1 MEKEKRE
8 IEKIDN
14 AILKMKESYSKYDIY
29 SLIIKYLVSNDLT
42 DEEKK
47 LIDKYFT
54 NIDKETFINE
64 IAKHSLKVAGSN
76 DKNISYKHVS
86 NKFLNELIEYK
97 VAREDII
104 KFLQKDNVS
113 LMFLI
118 VAFIE
123 QRYYSNMDLEEIE
136 KVENQCAK
144 NYLYYLEPTNSNNPV
159 ISNLGKVRNLLF
171 NKNRCDL
178 LNNRQIKQ
186 NHVDYSLGKELF
198 ATMDIGNVKE
208 NQEDGSLIVEHPN
221 NKKFKLLAVADGISY
236 SFSGEKA
243 SNYALASVLKWFEN
257 LDESYYD
264 DLESLETL
272 LINKLKQINVELRDN
287 KDGRGTTFTCAIVGN
302 DKTLIS
308 SIGDS
313 RAYLLN
319 NEKLTRLTKD
329 DSYIQKLN
337 ELSNIGEDKLRFHKS
352 ADIVNKYLGMIEVNE
367 TIAPQTYL
375 LNNDEYD
382 ILLLVTDGITRCL
395 NDDKIEYISKITLPS
410 DITKKLVL
418 SSKNSL
424 SKMKD
429 LYYGFN
435 EEIKGGIDNTTAVVY
450 SKKR

>member
-14 AILKMKESYSKYDIY
+14 AILKMKDSYSKYDIY
-29 SLIIKYLVSNDLT
+29 SLVIKYLVSNDLT
-42 DEEKK
+42 EEEKN

-97 VAREDII
+97 VDREDII

>member
-14 AILKMKESYSKYDIY
+14 AILKMKDSYSKYDIY
-29 SLIIKYLVSNDLT
+29 SLVIKYLVSNDLT
-42 DEEKK
+42 EEEKN

-144 NYLYYLEPTNSNNPV
+144 NYLYYLEPTNSNNPA

>member
-14 AILKMKESYSKYDIY
+14 AILKMKDSYSKYDIY
-29 SLIIKYLVSNDLT
+29 SLVIKYLVSNDLT
-42 DEEKK
+42 EEEKN

-97 VAREDII
+97 VDREDII

-352 ADIVNKYLGMIEVNE
+352 ADIVNKYLGMIEVSE